1 MAEALGC
8 FEQLGWQGTTLAEVA
23 RRADVSQKTIEA
35 VFGAKA
41 NLLEAAVDL
50 AIRGDLDRRPMPRRP
65 AVAEMEAAPDART
78 MLELHAAHVRLVNAR
93 SAAIADVVEQA
104 ARSDEAVSGLW
115 RRMNHNRSY
124 AVRWAAST
132 LVAKPGCRPGLT
144 RRDAETAFWVAID
157 WGTFRTLTR
166 HADLSPRRFEA
177 WLCEYY
183 ARQLLAAG
191 PTRRRDP
198 RRR

>member
-1 MAEALGC
+1 MTEALGC

-35 VFGAKA
+35 GFGAKA

-50 AIRGDLDRRPMPRRP
+50 AIRGDLDRRAMPRRP

-78 MLELHAAHVRLVNAR
+78 MLELHASHVRLVNAR
-93 SAAIADVVEQA
+93 SAAVADVVEQA

-115 RRMNHNRSY
+115 HRMNHNRSY

-132 LVAKPGCRPGLT
+132 LAAKPGCRPGLT
-144 RRDAETAFWVAID
+144 RADAETAFWVAID

-166 HADLSPRRFEA
+166 HAGLSPRRFEA
-177 WLCEYY
+177 WLREYY

-191 PTRRRDP
+191 PTRSRDP